1 MSTNQSVSPIRPS
14 TEAKGP
20 PFPSPRARRVER
32 TIGIAAAVG
41 TACTVWLGL
50 WVTPPDA
57 TKGNTVPGD
66 LVRLVYIHPGVAWVA
81 LYLAFGLAAVSSLLY
96 LWPRTRSLFWDRLAA
111 AAVEVGVIFNIC
123 TLISGSIWGRP
134 TWGVWWAW
142 DARLTSTAVLLVL
155 FLGYMALRRVPA
167 EPEVRAKRSAFV
179 ALFASVDIP
188 IVHFSVLWWNTL
200 HQGATVLN
208 PNLSPTI
215 HGSMAWTLL
224 LGFVALTLVF
234 VWMLLVRYRIGVM
247 EDWLGSGEMDMALT
261 ERRAEGVDPD
271 GSADRAAG
279 GRAPGVGASLAPPS
293 APAVPAGAAL
303 LSDAPTPAGPGAPGG
318 PGAEGVAG
326 AEGAAGDGVGMLPEG
341 AR

>member
-1 MSTNQSVSPIRPS
+1 MTTNTEVVPIGQSTAAPRS
-14 TEAKGP
+14 

-32 TIGIAAAVG
+32 TVGITAAVG
-41 TACTVWLGL
+41 TALTVWLGL
-50 WVTPPDA
+50 WITPPDT

-81 LYLAFGLAAVSSLLY
+81 LYLAFGLAAASSVLY

-111 AAVEVGVIFNIC
+111 AAVEVGVVFNVC

-155 FLGYMALRRVPA
+155 FLGYLALRRVPA
-167 EPEVRAKRSAFV
+167 EPEVRAKRCAFV

-234 VWMLLVRYRIGVM
+234 AWMLLVRYRIGVM
-247 EDWLGSGEMDMALT
+247 EDWLGSGEMDVALT
-261 ERRAEGVDPD
+261 ERRAEGVGDP
-271 GSADRAAG
+271 GAPDRAAG
-279 GRAPGVGASLAPPS
+279 GRAPRPVAPSPSPAPPDARTDGPAPTAAGGPTDGGVGA
-293 APAVPAGAAL
+293 VPEAA
-303 LSDAPTPAGPGAPGG
+303 
-318 PGAEGVAG
+318 
-326 AEGAAGDGVGMLPEG
+326 
-341 AR
+341 R